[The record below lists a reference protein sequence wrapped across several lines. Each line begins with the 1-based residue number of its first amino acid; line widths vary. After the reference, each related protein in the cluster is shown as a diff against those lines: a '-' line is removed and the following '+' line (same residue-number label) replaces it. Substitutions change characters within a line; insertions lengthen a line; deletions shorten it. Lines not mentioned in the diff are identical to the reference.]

1 MSFPEDTTV
10 NINWD
15 LVPIIT
21 CCDLPIIGTER
32 RHVRVQSVEL
42 ILDFET
48 KYDSHLNERR
58 EKEKTVRTISGDFH
72 NEFVIPNFK
81 MILKFPHESYH
92 SFLFICIGGY
102 ICSLL
107 GWHCVL

>member
-48 KYDSHLNERR
+48 KYDSHLNERSEN
-58 EKEKTVRTISGDFH
+58 EKLSVQLV
-72 NEFVIPNFK
+72 VIFITSLSFR
-81 MILKFPHESYH
+81 ILK
-92 SFLFICIGGY
+92 
-102 ICSLL
+102 
-107 GWHCVL
+107 